1 MLILIIYLSQ
11 KLIETKANSKY
22 LIRYLDKVIRPLVL
36 ILPKMRGYVK
46 RFKVRDKDRDKDKKI
61 KLMSFYID
69 NEKLL
74 KNIKLFGLIL
84 RT

>member
-61 KLMSFYID
+61 NWCLS
-69 NEKLL
+69 
-74 KNIKLFGLIL
+74 
-84 RT
+84 T